1 MKMKHKRKLFTI
13 FLLFFLLFQFAVPSF
28 AIDASGESENTRNA
42 FSELYNE
49 LSPEIK
55 EELSK
60 IGLENA
66 NYEELLKLS
75 PKRIF
80 AEFLN
85 LILGK
90 MTEPL
95 KALGLLCGVMLLA
108 SIADAFI
115 HSDSAVQN
123 IFSIFTSLFA
133 LLCILNPISA
143 SITAAFSSMQVSS
156 AFLFSYIPIFSS
168 VLLLNGKMLASGTY
182 SSMML
187 LLSNLLGVLNT
198 KLFYP
203 LVECILLLNISS
215 AIQDKYTFKGIADF
229 IKKAIT
235 VILAFFSTI
244 FSGLLAIKG
253 NLALAGDSV
262 AMRGV
267 KLIIGTAVPV
277 VGGSL
282 SEACSSILGSLALMK
297 GALGFLGVLVI
308 AVIHLPAILDLFLW
322 NLALSFSS
330 AVADALGQKQIKT
343 LLDGFAS
350 TISLVNTMLIFTVF
364 LLIVSTGILL
374 RFKD

>member
-1 MKMKHKRKLFTI
+1 MKIKHKRKLFTI

-49 LSPEIK
+49 LSPKIK

>member
-49 LSPEIK
+49 LSPKIK